1 MKLLCLLLCI
11 YLSILTT
18 LKWLIMDENF
28 DAFTQFN
35 GFTQFENIHASAF
48 KGHNQS
54 TESIS
59 YTSQCL
65 VQIGEK
71 VKHDRRINCLSP
83 STCANIRNLW
93 LNNIPKRK
101 QRRRRAGRERS

>member
-1 MKLLCLLLCI
+1 MKLLCLLLCV

-28 DAFTQFN
+28 D

-54 TESIS
+54 TESIT
-59 YTSQCL
+59 YTRQCL

-71 VKHDRRINCLSP
+71 DKHDR
-83 STCANIRNLW
+83 
-93 LNNIPKRK
+93 
-101 QRRRRAGRERS
+101 